1 MKNISGFTIIEL
13 LVTMTV
19 LSVLLVVGVPSY
31 QEFMKAGQ
39 ITTANNELVSAM
51 QVARS
56 AAIQVA
62 TPACVCSSSSTDSA
76 TPKCDGGNNWEKGWI
91 SFVDTNTAAT
101 TVCVYEPSDDDVLLK
116 VWNGV
121 NATEGLTVR
130 NFNATVNA
138 LDYVRFNSRGIPV
151 TVSGGSLQ
159 GMFVMCDD
167 RGLKEGATVL
177 GRGVILSAS
186 GSMRTTKDAVIIG
199 SCL

>member
-1 MKNISGFTIIEL
+1 MKNISGFTLIEL
-13 LVTMTV
+13 LVAMTV
-19 LSVLLVVGVPSY
+19 LSVLLVVGVPGY
-31 QEFMKAGQ
+31 KEFKKSGQ
-39 ITTANNELVSAM
+39 ITAANNELVSAM

-56 AAIQVA
+56 AAIQLA

-76 TPKCDGGNNWEKGWI
+76 TPKCDGGDNWEKGWI

-101 TVCVYEPSDDDVLLK
+101 TICVYEASDDDVLLK

-121 NATEGLTVR
+121 NVKNLSVK
-130 NFNATVNA
+130 NANSTVNA

-151 TVSGGSLQ
+151 TVTGGSLQ

-186 GSMRTTKDAVIIG
+186 GSMRTTKDATIIG